1 MISLISKLPRS
12 HGNLEE
18 RRKFATAVTQSI
30 SDLEGQPT
38 MEIKVDQ
45 KAIFITI
52 KKFEMSQINLI

>member
-1 MISLISKLPRS
+1 MQIC
-12 HGNLEE
+12 E
-18 RRKFATAVTQSI
+18 FATAVTQSI